1 VEPRVPSIARPWVVL
16 GLCLLLALIAYY
28 PALGNGFYN
37 DDALF
42 LNHAGQVLERP
53 TALFTERP
61 LNYFRPTW
69 GAWVTGQRALF
80 GLAPAGYY
88 AVGILLHAFTG
99 FLVFLLGRRLLRDP
113 VAALAGA
120 LAFVAFYSQAEAT
133 LWIAAQNSSLM
144 TCLVLLCALAHL
156 RAADTGRF
164 AHALLT
170 ALLVGVT
177 LLSKEPGLFAL
188 PLMLLLEAGLNG
200 WRSCLSRRA
209 LLRWAVVLPVV
220 VAYALYNPRLTEAF
234 TAGGAMQATEV
245 RAALGEVTFARMV
258 GASAWLFSPVRH
270 MAAELSVWWGVL
282 VLGGALLLVAWFRR
296 DRLGAALLSLAI
308 LLVGMV
314 PACVTL
320 TQQANGSRLY
330 YLPTVGAALL
340 LACVASALR
349 APDARRGLAVVG
361 ALLLAGYLVVQ
372 VRAIHDLNA
381 HDYRLISQL
390 QVRTVEQL
398 GEHIPGP
405 GMGRLLLLE
414 PWIDNPMH
422 LREFLFLYHGVARGR
437 VGGGAAEKR
446 DWPDWI
452 ARQRELDPDLVLLD
466 WSDTDGLVPATS
478 LPSKRT
484 SAQGK
489 PRTADTGVRSATV
502 NVMRIAPPRAADGS
516 RRRDG

>member
-1 VEPRVPSIARPWVVL
+1 MTRFARPSVAL
-16 GLCLLLALIAYY
+16 GLCLVLALIAYY

-42 LNHAGQVLERP
+42 LNHAGQALERP

-69 GAWVTGQRALF
+69 GAWVTAQRALF
-80 GLAPAGYY
+80 GLQPAGYY
-88 AVGILLHAFTG
+88 AVGILLHALTG
-99 FLVFLLGRRLLRDP
+99 FLVFLLGRRLVRDP

-144 TCLVLLCALAHL
+144 TCLVLLCVLGHL
-156 RAADTGRF
+156 RAVDTGKLV
-164 AHALLT
+164 HALLT
-170 ALLVGVT
+170 AVLVGVT
-177 LLSKEPGLFAL
+177 LLCKEPGLFAL

-220 VAYALYNPRLTEAF
+220 AAYALYNPRLTEAF
-234 TAGGAMQATEV
+234 TAGGATTATEV
-245 RAALGEVTFARMV
+245 RAALGEVTLARVV
-258 GASAWLFSPVRH
+258 GASAWLYSPVRH
-270 MAAELSVWWGVL
+270 MAADLTAWWGVAA
-282 VLGGALLLVAWFRR
+282 LGGAVLLVAGLAR
-296 DRLGAALLSLAI
+296 DRLRATLLAI
-308 LLVGMV
+308 GVLLVAMV

-320 TQQANGSRLY
+320 QQQANGSRLY

-340 LACVASALR
+340 LACVVSALR
-349 APDARRGLAVVG
+349 ARPALG
-361 ALLLAGYLVVQ
+361 AIGVLLLAGYLVVQ

-381 HDYRLISQL
+381 RDYRLISQL
-390 QVRTVEQL
+390 QVRTAEQL
-398 GEHIPGP
+398 GEHVPGP
-405 GMGRLLLLE
+405 GEARLLLLE
-414 PWIDNPMH
+414 PWLDNPMH

-437 VGGGAAEKR
+437 VGGGAVERR

-452 ARQRELDPDLVLLD
+452 ARQRELDPAVVVLD
-466 WSDTDGLVPATS
+466 WTDADGLVPATS
-478 LPSKRT
+478 LPPKRT

-489 PRTADTGVRSATV
+489 PRTADTGVRQGTI
-502 NVMRIAPPRAADGS
+502 NVMRIAPPRVTQDP